1 MKIRTKLTFTFS
13 LIVIVILTI
22 VSIAI
27 YYSSANYRE
36 MDFRRRLRNR
46 GTNVANIL
54 LEFREVHPDLLRRM
68 EKDNPASLP
77 NQLIVVFD
85 TNNTLIYQSDST
97 EVIPVDTEL
106 LNRVERQGEVRIR
119 HNDYEILGFL
129 ITEGDQRYKVIAAA
143 VDLYGYDAL
152 HNLRDILSIVFAVSI
167 IVVTATGW
175 VYAGGIVRPI
185 SRIVTEVDTITEASL
200 DRRLDEGNRSDEL
213 DKLAQTF
220 NRMLTRLEE
229 AFLSQKNFIANASH
243 ELRTPIALIVAEIE
257 ATLINADKSRPHTEV
272 LESLLESAKALNAL
286 ANQLLLL
293 AQTSTGQPEHRQQY
307 IRVDEILW
315 EAKCDVEKL
324 HPEYSIDIHFALS
337 LNDQSLIVRGD
348 EQLLKIVFT
357 NLIDNGCKYSFESSV
372 HVTLNVSGRMVTIDF
387 VNRGVGIPPEDV
399 NRIFTPFFR
408 GSNVAKIKGYGI
420 GLSLASRIVELHR
433 GSITLNARGTETCF
447 SVTFPVA
454 ERTNARAVYSDF

>member
-1 MKIRTKLTFTFS
+1 
-13 LIVIVILTI
+13 LTI

-152 HNLRDILSIVFAVSI
+152 HNLRDILSIVFAVNI

-175 VYAGGIVRPI
+175 VYAGRIVRPI

-200 DRRLDEGNRSDEL
+200 DRRLDEGNR
-213 DKLAQTF
+213 
-220 NRMLTRLEE
+220 
-229 AFLSQKNFIANASH
+229 
-243 ELRTPIALIVAEIE
+243 
-257 ATLINADKSRPHTEV
+257 
-272 LESLLESAKALNAL
+272 
-286 ANQLLLL
+286 
-293 AQTSTGQPEHRQQY
+293 
-307 IRVDEILW
+307 
-315 EAKCDVEKL
+315 
-324 HPEYSIDIHFALS
+324 
-337 LNDQSLIVRGD
+337 
-348 EQLLKIVFT
+348 
-357 NLIDNGCKYSFESSV
+357 
-372 HVTLNVSGRMVTIDF
+372 
-387 VNRGVGIPPEDV
+387 
-399 NRIFTPFFR
+399 
-408 GSNVAKIKGYGI
+408 
-420 GLSLASRIVELHR
+420 
-433 GSITLNARGTETCF
+433 
-447 SVTFPVA
+447 
-454 ERTNARAVYSDF
+454 